1 MVIVFVLVA
10 VLVLAVVV
18 TANWYVWRR
27 LFRDTTRGPGLTRR
41 AGAVL
46 IAGGWVLAITALV
59 AERSGAPFWLQQV
72 LAWPGFLWLALSI
85 YLLLAV
91 LAGEIVRPLLRRFL
105 EHRARRTDQGAQPGR
120 AASAAP
126 DSPANPTPTTATTAP
141 RGNEGTAPAAQ
152 PDGGGDAASTATAV
166 PAAGTRAVGGAAPA
180 AASRRDGGVGAPAAP
195 QADGSGA
202 APASETAAGPRPGGG
217 TAHAAASAAASRRDG
232 GVGAPAAPQADGS
245 GAAPAS
251 ETAAGPRP
259 GGATAHTPASAAASQ
274 SDRGI
279 SATVLQPEIGAGP
292 DAAPEA
298 SPEPAGAATLTP
310 TGPSRRLFVSRVVA
324 GAAAAAAVGTVG
336 YGTYGVLRGPKVK
349 RVTVPLAKLPRAAHG
364 YRIAVVSDVHLG
376 PVLGRGFAQKVV
388 DTINS
393 TQPDLIA
400 VVGDLVDG
408 SVKDLGPAAAPLA
421 QLRARHG
428 SYFVT
433 GNHEYFSGAEQWVE
447 EVRRLGIDPLEN
459 ARREMPHFD
468 LAGVNDVAGEEEGQ
482 GPDFAKALGDRDTS
496 RACVL
501 LAHQPVQIHDAVEH
515 GVDLQLSGH
524 THGGQL
530 WPGNLI
536 ASGANPTLAGLDRYG
551 DTQLYVSRGAGAWGP
566 PTRVG
571 APSDI
576 TVIELASKQA

>member
-10 VLVLAVVV
+10 ALVLAVIV

-27 LFRDTTRGPGLTRR
+27 LFRDTTRGPGGTRR

-46 IAGGWVLAITALV
+46 IAGGWILAITALV
-59 AERSGAPFWLQQV
+59 AERAGAPFWLQQV

-105 EHRARRTDQGAQPGR
+105 EHRARRTDQGPQPGPEPAPTPDR
-120 AASAAP
+120 AGPTEATTADRPPAATVSPGATAPQTNGGGTPPATASRPDRGGGTAPATAPATASQAGGAGGATASATAPHPQSAPVSDTPEGSAEPSAAP
-126 DSPANPTPTTATTAP
+126 DTA
-141 RGNEGTAPAAQ
+141 
-152 PDGGGDAASTATAV
+152 DAV
-166 PAAGTRAVGGAAPA
+166 
-180 AASRRDGGVGAPAAP
+180 
-195 QADGSGA
+195 
-202 APASETAAGPRPGGG
+202 
-217 TAHAAASAAASRRDG
+217 
-232 GVGAPAAPQADGS
+232 
-245 GAAPAS
+245 
-251 ETAAGPRP
+251 
-259 GGATAHTPASAAASQ
+259 
-274 SDRGI
+274 I
-279 SATVLQPEIGAGP
+279 
-292 DAAPEA
+292 
-298 SPEPAGAATLTP
+298 P

-349 RVTVPLAKLPRAAHG
+349 RVTVPLARLPRAAHG

-388 DTINS
+388 DTINA

-433 GNHEYFSGAEQWVE
+433 GNHEYFSGAGQWVE
-447 EVRRLGIDPLEN
+447 EVRRLGLHPLEN
-459 ARREMPHFD
+459 ARREMPYFD
-468 LAGVNDVAGEEEGQ
+468 LAGVNDVAGEDEGQ
-482 GPDFAKALGDRDTS
+482 GPDFAKALGDRDTA

-536 ASGANPTLAGLDRYG
+536 ASGVNPTLAGLERYG

-576 TVIELASKQA
+576 TLIELASKQA

>member
-1 MVIVFVLVA
+1 MAIVFVLVA
-10 VLVLAVVV
+10 TLVLTVIV

-46 IAGGWVLAITALV
+46 IAGGWTLAITALV

-91 LAGEIVRPLLRRFL
+91 LAGEVVRPVLRRFL
-105 EHRARRTDQGAQPGR
+105 ERRARSTTEPGPHPDMTADPEENGIAGAPGDASAVTAVVGPQGDGGAGAPGAATAAAAQVCPGG
-120 AASAAP
+120 AASAP
-126 DSPANPTPTTATTAP
+126 
-141 RGNEGTAPAAQ
+141 
-152 PDGGGDAASTATAV
+152 ASTAGPREDGDAGV
-166 PAAGTRAVGGAAPA
+166 PAGTPA
-180 AASRRDGGVGAPAAP
+180 AAA
-195 QADGSGA
+195 
-202 APASETAAGPRPGGG
+202 
-217 TAHAAASAAASRRDG
+217 
-232 GVGAPAAPQADGS
+232 
-245 GAAPAS
+245 
-251 ETAAGPRP
+251 
-259 GGATAHTPASAAASQ
+259 AAASQ
-274 SDRGI
+274 VGRGDGVAGGAV
-279 SATVLQPEIGAGP
+279 SVGPPGEGGAGASGVVAVAGP
-292 DAAPEA
+292 PTDGGVVAPASLAAA
-298 SPEPAGAATLTP
+298 SSAGAPHPQTDNTPEGSPQPLTAP
-310 TGPSRRLFVSRVVA
+310 APSGPSRRLFVSRIVA

-376 PVLGRGFAQKVV
+376 PVLGRSFAQKVV
-388 DTINS
+388 DTINA

-447 EVRRLGIDPLEN
+447 EVRRLGLDPLEN
-459 ARREMPHFD
+459 ARRQLPHFD
-468 LAGVNDVAGEEEGQ
+468 LAGVNDVTGEDEGQ
-482 GPDFAKALGDRDTS
+482 GPDYARALGDRDTA

-501 LAHQPVQIHDAVEH
+501 LAHQPVQIHDAVEY

-530 WPGNLI
+530 WPGNLL
-536 ASGANPTLAGLDRYG
+536 AAAANPTVAGLERYG

-576 TVIELASKQA
+576 TLIELASKQA